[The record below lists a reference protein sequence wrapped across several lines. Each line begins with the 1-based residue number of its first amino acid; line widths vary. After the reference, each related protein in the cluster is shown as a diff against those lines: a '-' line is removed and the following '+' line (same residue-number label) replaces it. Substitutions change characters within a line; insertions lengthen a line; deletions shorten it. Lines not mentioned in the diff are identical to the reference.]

1 MSPSDM
7 RPRPRNVMPTN
18 SLARLSMRVDFRVVI
33 VPRPG
38 DGSVAYCVG
47 AAGST
52 GVGST
57 DTSTGMGGSGV
68 GGRGGSGVSGRG
80 RILCSVL
87 VTESE
92 DHDERL
98 MSLCLG
104 LGSCK
109 LRDEVREF
117 EAKTDRVGEE
127 IGCPGLPRCY
137 IYTLSYHTCLRI
149 RKINHDHDERKRW
162 RCRHRPLDPLITR

>member
-1 MSPSDM
+1 
-7 RPRPRNVMPTN
+7 
-18 SLARLSMRVDFRVVI
+18 MRVDFRVIV

-117 EAKTDRVGEE
+117 EAKTDRVGERNKLS
-127 IGCPGLPRCY
+127 GSPRGPVY
-137 IYTLSYHTCLRI
+137 IPFRPPICASDRHI
-149 RKINHDHDERKRW
+149 DNDDEQEKMA
-162 RCRHRPLDPLITR
+162 TMSS